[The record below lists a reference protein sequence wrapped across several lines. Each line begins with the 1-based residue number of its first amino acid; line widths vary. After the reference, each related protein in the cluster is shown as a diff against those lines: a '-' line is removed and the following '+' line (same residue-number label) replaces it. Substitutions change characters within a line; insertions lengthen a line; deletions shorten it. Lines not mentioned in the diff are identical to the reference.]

1 MKGQKIKLSFCVAY
15 DWDYL
20 QYSLPLV
27 YKEADEICL
36 AVDKDRIS
44 WAGNKFQF
52 DEQGFQL
59 LIEKIDLDKKIKLYE
74 DDFHIPNLS
83 PMENEIRQR
92 SLMANFLGSKDG
104 WHVQLDSDE
113 YFINFKGFVHYL
125 QGLNPK
131 RPINVCCPWITLYKR
146 IDEGFLMVKPK
157 SFKQI
162 EFIPIATNLPQYE
175 HGRRNGHFNHYTDFA
190 ILHQSWARSK
200 EEVWQKLNN
209 WGHRYDS
216 DIEAYYKLWVNASS
230 INYKD
235 YINFNQT
242 TPDAWPGLALLPI
255 GKDKPIVE
263 LIKNKLELPAKISKI
278 DLLKK
283 NSILMSYFYKI
294 LNKLL
299 KK

>member
-36 AVDKDRIS
+36 AIDKDRIS

-162 EFIPIATNLPQYE
+162 EFIPIATNLPKYE
-175 HGRRNGHFNHYTDFA
+175 HGRRNSHFNHFTDFA
-190 ILHQSWARSK
+190 ILHQSWARSAD
-200 EEVWQKLNN
+200 EIRLKLDN
-209 WGHRYDS
+209 WGHKTDFNVDEYFTIWDMLN
-216 DIEAYYKLWVNASS
+216 DT
-230 INYKD
+230 NYKAMA
-235 YINFNQT
+235 NFH
-242 TPDAWPGLALLPI
+242 PFKPREWEALDFLKAISIDA
-255 GKDKPIVE
+255 
-263 LIKNKLELPAKISKI
+263 LIHQYKEEDFFKITKLELV
-278 DLLKK
+278 LK
-283 NSILMSYFYKI
+283 NSIWLSRFRKY
-294 LNKLL
+294 LL
-299 KK
+299 SQ

>member
-1 MKGQKIKLSFCVAY
+1 MKRHKIKLSFCVAY

-36 AVDKDRIS
+36 AIDKDRIS

-92 SLMANFLGSKDG
+92 SLMAKFLGSDDG
-104 WHVQLDSDE
+104 WHLQLDSDE

-125 QGLNPK
+125 HGLNPN

-146 IDEGFLMVKPK
+146 IDEGFLMVNPR

-190 ILHQSWARSK
+190 ILHQSWARTA
-200 EEVWQKLNN
+200 EEIRLKLDN
-209 WGHRYDS
+209 WGHKTDFKVDEYFKTWDM
-216 DIEAYYKLWVNASS
+216 LNAS
-230 INYKD
+230 NYKEVV
-235 YINFNQT
+235 NFH
-242 TPDAWPGLALLPI
+242 PFKPREWEALDFLKAISIDA
-255 GKDKPIVE
+255 
-263 LIKNKLELPAKISKI
+263 LIQQYKEEDFFKITKLELV
-278 DLLKK
+278 LK
-283 NSILMSYFYKI
+283 NSIWLSRFRKY
-294 LNKLL
+294 LL
-299 KK
+299 SQ